1 MIMKDIFTSLV
12 RIKGDDKH
20 KVVSIKSSKEIERI
34 LFIEFSKVLSR
45 LYVNTPIEIG
55 DVICRNVLNTGVDI
69 ICTKTITKE

>member
-1 MIMKDIFTSLV
+1 MKDIFTSLV

-20 KVVSIKSSKEIERI
+20 KVVSIKSSKEIDRS

>member
-20 KVVSIKSSKEIERI
+20 KVVSIKSSKEIERS